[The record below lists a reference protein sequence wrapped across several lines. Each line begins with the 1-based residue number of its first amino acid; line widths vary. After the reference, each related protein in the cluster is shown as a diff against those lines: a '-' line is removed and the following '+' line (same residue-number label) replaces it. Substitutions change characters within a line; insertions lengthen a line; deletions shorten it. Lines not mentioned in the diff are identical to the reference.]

1 MTDNNNDISN
11 ELLNAYLDNE
21 LDSDERAE
29 ILAALENDAALS
41 GRLCELRNIK
51 ELTQFAY
58 STHDSRPVTGVRWKF
73 AGHYIGLAV
82 AATLFLAIG
91 SLVGWFAHD
100 NVGLNPVAPGEQK
113 QMASTGNL
121 SNLTANAEKKKVI
134 LHIDTAEPDK
144 LIAAL
149 DSAEDLLAS
158 SEKKGNPL
166 LLEIIANSKGLDL
179 LRVDTTPSA
188 ERIAELSQKYDNLS
202 ILACNRA
209 IQRLEELGVRVKL
222 IPEAIVAPSALDQI
236 IHRLKE
242 GWVYI
247 KV

>member
-1 MTDNNNDISN
+1 MTNKNDVSN

-29 ILAALENDAALS
+29 IMTALENDSALS

-58 STHDSRPVTGVRWKF
+58 SVPSSGHNQSKPWKYGRRFSAF
-73 AGHYIGLAV
+73 AIAASLFMAV
-82 AATLFLAIG
+82 G

-100 NVGLNPVAPGEQK
+100 HLT
-113 QMASTGNL
+113 TGSMIRADRGQIYFDDSQARL
-121 SNLTANAEKKKVI
+121 PLEVDQKKVI
-134 LHIDTAEPDK
+134 LHVDTAEPER
-144 LIAAL
+144 LAVAL
-149 DSAEDLLAS
+149 DSAEDLLVAS
-158 SEKKGNPL
+158 ASEGNML
-166 LLEIIANSKGLDL
+166 ELEIIANARGLDL
-179 LRVDTTPSA
+179 LRVGTSPYA
-188 ERIAELSQKYDNLS
+188 ERITELSEKYDNLS

-209 IQRLEELGVRVKL
+209 IQRLQDMGVKVQL
-222 IPEAIVAPSALDQI
+222 VPEAGVAPSALDQI
-236 IHRLKE
+236 VNRLKQ